1 MRTWSKLAIMLCI
14 ILTASSLTAE
24 LSFNAQA
31 ATAPALHVAGNKI
44 LDPSGN
50 AVLLRGIGRAG
61 DIESASGMWSGP
73 GDTNVYAWG
82 QKWYPISQNIADID
96 ATLQCY
102 QQVWKV
108 NMIRVYI
115 SVNWYW
121 QDNITPS
128 VEDPQNYPTWT
139 TPISYRNYLA
149 TIVSEAAKYG
159 IYVDVCPYQLLS
171 NYEDGN
177 QGGEQGLP
185 LMGWDNAATAF
196 LTGTGLSEQEF
207 WRQFWTALANSL
219 GSYPNAIFEAYNEPQ
234 NTGTD
239 AITSGYLTYLTT
251 MYNAVR
257 AVTTQNLIFMQW
269 QMGLIPTYNDLSW
282 CQQISTAIPDA
293 SNIVYTTHAYRHA
306 PYFNQQWATT
316 SSGVLTQLSSAV
328 QSMGVS
334 APLVINEAGSAQNAV
349 GTSDKQNELNWWT
362 GLISASGTLGVGFTA
377 YYWMSDSDLGP
388 VYSGIAL
395 LAGPWQTGASSPPAN
410 SIGSVFRNYVPPTP
424 TSTPTPPPTATP
436 TPTPT
441 ATPTPTPIPTAT
453 PTPTPTPT
461 PSPNV
466 VFSDNFTSGNFNL
479 WTTKAKSTGAS
490 QSVSNGIAQFNT
502 PLGSGRYSY
511 IQKSS
516 FSLKT
521 TQVITSTQDVYL
533 SNVPSGLRSG
543 SNVIYI
549 LTIKDTTGYN
559 PRNIQVALDGSQ
571 KWALSIGTSFSSTY
585 STQTSGSNPQSKTW
599 YHLELTIDNPNH
611 KATLTVNGT
620 TVLSATQNQFTDRTH
635 TISLSVGTVQDNY
648 SNRQSHQTQ
657 VDNVKLSIPPT

>member
-1 MRTWSKLAIMLCI
+1 MRTWSKLAIILCI

-31 ATAPALHVAGNKI
+31 ATAPALHVAGNQI
-44 LDPSGN
+44 LDANGK
-50 AVLLRGIGRAG
+50 AVTFRGIGRAG

-73 GDTNVYAWG
+73 GDTNVFAWG
-82 QKWYPISQNIADID
+82 QKWYPISQNIADMD

-128 VEDPQNYPTWT
+128 VEDPENYPTWT
-139 TPISYRNYLA
+139 TPISYRNYIA
-149 TIVSEAAKYG
+149 TIVAEAAKYG
-159 IYVDVCPYQLLS
+159 IYVDICPYQLLS

-196 LTGTGLSEQEF
+196 LANTGLSEQVF

-239 AITSGYLTYLTT
+239 PITSGYLTYLTT

-269 QMGLIPTYNDLSW
+269 QMGYIPTYNDLSW
-282 CQQISTAIPDA
+282 CQQISTAIPGA
-293 SNIVYTTHAYRHA
+293 TNIVYTTHVYRHA
-306 PYFNQQWATT
+306 PYFNSQWATT
-316 SSGVLTQLSSAV
+316 TSGVLTQLRTAV

-334 APLVINEAGSAQNAV
+334 APLVINEAGSAWNYV
-349 GTSDKQNELNWWT
+349 STSDRQNELNWWT
-362 GLISASGTLGVGFTA
+362 GIIRASGTLSVGFAA

-410 SIGSVFRNYVPPTP
+410 SIGSVFLNYVPPTP
-424 TSTPTPPPTATP
+424 SPTPTPPTTATP
-436 TPTPT
+436 TPTTT
-441 ATPTPTPIPTAT
+441 A
-453 PTPTPTPT
+453 TPTPTPT

-466 VFSDNFTSGNFNL
+466 VFSDNFTSGNFHQ
-479 WTTKAKSTGAS
+479 WTTKTKGTGAS

-502 PLGSGRYSY
+502 PSGSGRYSY
-511 IQKSS
+511 VQKSS
-516 FSLKT
+516 FTSKT
-521 TQVITSTQDVYL
+521 TQVITATQDVYL

-543 SNVIYI
+543 SGTIYM
-549 LTIKDTTGYN
+549 LTIKDTTGFN
-559 PRNIQVALDGSQ
+559 ARNIQVSVDGSQ
-571 KWALSIGTSFSSTY
+571 KWALSIGTFPTSYT
-585 STQTSGSNPQSKTW
+585 TQTSGSNPQSKTW
-599 YHLELTIDNPNH
+599 YHLELKIDNPNH

-620 TVLSATQNQFTDRTH
+620 TVVSATQNQFTDRTH

-648 SNRQSHQTQ
+648 SNRQSHQLQ
-657 VDNVKLSIPPT
+657 VDNVKLSIFGT